1 LLNLLVTLL
10 LLLINLLLFLKK
22 VLLVVFDY
30 LVYRPWRWLLRLLFY
45 KVAVR
50 IYSWYFFVVKK
61 LGWQRAKESP
71 IVLLIK
77 QKFIHVLVIGMT
89 ILLLAIN
96 LSGKTNATD
105 VVNSPAKTILAD
117 LVGSEFDSVD
127 QDSVD
132 QQLIVETIN
141 QNETVPTAEQ
151 SYVDNMGTLR
161 AQPQAEMNS
170 TEEEEILQT
179 IQNGSSLVKPNI
191 ATTRITKRPRTEVIT
206 YAVQIGDTI
215 STIAEDFEVSVN
227 TILWENGLTA
237 FSLIRP
243 GDTLRIPPQT
253 GVTHQVARGETLA
266 SIAQKYGVDINQI
279 LAANNLSVGSKI
291 AMGSKIFIPNGKKIT
306 IVPRAVAITT
316 ANSYTG
322 LSVITSIIRGKNASP
337 VSGNKM
343 NWPAGVRTITQ
354 YFSWRHP
361 AVDIAGPIG
370 TPIYAADAGTI
381 EFEGWGTGYGNEIVV
396 NHGGG
401 KKTRYGHMSKFIAKK
416 GEEVSKGQVIGLMGS
431 TGWSTG
437 PHVHFEIM
445 INSSKYNPL
454 NYIR

>member
-1 LLNLLVTLL
+1 
-10 LLLINLLLFLKK
+10 LLLINFLLFLKK

-30 LVYRPWRWLLRLLFY
+30 LVYRPLRWLLRLLFY

-71 IVLLIK
+71 IMLLIK
-77 QKFIHVLVIGMT
+77 QKFIHILVIGMT
-89 ILLLAIN
+89 ILLLGIN
-96 LSGKTNATD
+96 LSGKTNAAD
-105 VVNSPAKTILAD
+105 VVNYPAKTILAD
-117 LVGSEFDSVD
+117 LVSSEFDSVD
-127 QDSVD
+127 QASTD
-132 QQLIVETIN
+132 QQLTVETMN
-141 QNETVPTAEQ
+141 QNETVPAAEQ
-151 SYVDNMGTLR
+151 SYTDNTGTLR

-170 TEEEEILQT
+170 AEEEEAMQT
-179 IQNGSSLVKPNI
+179 IQNGASLVKPNI
-191 ATTRITKRPRTEVIT
+191 ATTRITKRPRTENIT
-206 YAVQIGDTI
+206 YSVQIGDTI
-215 STIAEDFEVSVN
+215 STIAENFEVSVN

-243 GDTLRIPPQT
+243 GDNLRIPPQT
-253 GVTHQVARGETLA
+253 GITHEVARNETLA
-266 SIAQKYGVDINQI
+266 SIAQKYSIDINQI
-279 LAANNLSVGSKI
+279 LSANSLSVGTKLTI
-291 AMGSKIFIPNGKKIT
+291 GSKIFIPNGKKI
-306 IVPRAVAITT
+306 IIIPRAITST
-316 ANSYTG
+316 PANSYTG
-322 LSVITSIIRGKNASP
+322 LSVITNIIKGPSAGP

-343 NWPAGVRTITQ
+343 HWPAGVRAITQ

-381 EFEGWGTGYGNEIVV
+381 DFEGWGTGYGNEIVID
-396 NHGGG
+396 HGGG

-437 PHVHFEIM
+437 PHVHFEVM
-445 INSSKYNPL
+445 INGGKYNPL